1 MPPRKSNLRAV
12 NPRQAS
18 APRATI
24 AETRVKATQLF
35 RMVARGYTVTDA
47 GKELGMT
54 EPQASKLYNE
64 ELSRTME
71 GDLALR
77 QNQLANELETLRQLK
92 LVFMEKALDG
102 NEKAARVILGV
113 VDRIANL
120 CGLNAELKIQISNQ
134 RIDETVSQVLSLIED
149 RSSQVPALLE
159 AGVLQLDPA
168 IVDGEFVEAGE
179 AG

>member
-1 MPPRKSNLRAV
+1 MPPKKSNLRAV
-12 NPRQAS
+12 NPRQS
-18 APRATI
+18 TAPRASI
-24 AETRVKATQLF
+24 AATRVKATRLF

-47 GKELGMT
+47 GKELGLS

-64 ELSRTME
+64 ELARTME

-92 LVFMEKALDG
+92 LVFMEKALCGD
-102 NEKAARVILGV
+102 EKAARVILGV

-134 RIDETVSQVLSLIED
+134 RIDETVSQVLAMIENQG
-149 RSSQVPALLE
+149 SQVPALLE
-159 AGVLQLDPA
+159 AGVLQLDPT
-168 IVDGEFVEAGE
+168 IVDADFVAGE